1 MRVGVILLTLG
12 LLFPVVG
19 GAEPETGTV
28 CVASRAA
35 TPFRGHF
42 LQVPGHYPKAKAHR
56 PADVGRGAV

>member
-42 LQVPGHYPKAKAHR
+42 FTGSGTLPQGESA
-56 PADVGRGAV
+56 